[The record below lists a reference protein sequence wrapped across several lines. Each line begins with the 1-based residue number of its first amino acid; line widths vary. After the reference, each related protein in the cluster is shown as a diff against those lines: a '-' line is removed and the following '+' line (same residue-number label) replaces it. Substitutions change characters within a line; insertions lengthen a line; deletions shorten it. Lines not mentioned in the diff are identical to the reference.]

1 MGNPNKLLQKFDLDW
16 QPAKISRW
24 LVGLIQIQISPQNLI
39 VFFILR
45 PTTFQRFYENSYF
58 SNSADQARNKHRENI
73 IFMAEL
79 LTMSTWSGL
88 SFYHFVLHEISPW
101 LSVVSIYV
109 VSSKQQRC
117 VYVTVTSGTVDRC
130 YVAIERLHAAS
141 YRVQEESHKSDR
153 AIAEI
158 RRSHWSDYR
167 GN

>member
-73 IFMAEL
+73 IFLAEL
-79 LTMSTWSGL
+79 LTMSTWSRL

-130 YVAIERLHAAS
+130 YVARTASRRFISRARRITSKWSSYCWDTAQPLKRLP
-141 YRVQEESHKSDR
+141 R
-153 AIAEI
+153 
-158 RRSHWSDYR
+158 
-167 GN
+167 